1 MGIKERRDGEKSEM
15 RRRIMEAATEIINQ
29 EGYEKLSIRKIASKI
44 EYSPTTI
51 YLYYKDKAEI
61 IGDMSNALYGKV
73 MNAIIA
79 ESENSIKA
87 LDARVSG
94 MLHILI
100 TELCN
105 EPEMAKAIMSS
116 ESNVIFADGSGAGMP
131 SNSGMEL
138 LDNLISDG
146 IADNIFR
153 PNMENTSWMLVSALL
168 GFVMTSI
175 ANQLY
180 LQDNF
185 DRFTENFIGIL
196 MNGMRL

>member
-73 MNAIIA
+73 MDAIIA

-94 MLHILI
+94 MLRILI

-116 ESNVIFADGSGAGMP
+116 ESNVIFADGSGAGTP
-131 SNSGMEL
+131 SNPGMEL

-146 IADNIFR
+146 IADNTFR

-185 DRFTENFIGIL
+185 DRFTENFISIL